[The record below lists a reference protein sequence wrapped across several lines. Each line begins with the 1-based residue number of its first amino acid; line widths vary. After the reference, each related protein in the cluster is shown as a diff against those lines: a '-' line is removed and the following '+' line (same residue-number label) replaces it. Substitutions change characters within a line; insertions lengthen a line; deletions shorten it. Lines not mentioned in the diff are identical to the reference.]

1 MKTIQILV
9 DDIKQLSG
17 IDNLQVDFNS
27 YGGGYMLVTVN
38 KETYAHGSA
47 FGRSA
52 CCKRLP
58 KKAFEQYLYGL
69 IAGLEFNKK

>member
-9 DDIKQLSG
+9 DEIKQLSG
-17 IDNLQVDFNS
+17 IDNLQVEYGS
-27 YGGGYMLVTVN
+27 YYGGYKLVTVN
-38 KETYAHGSA
+38 KTNGGESGA
-47 FGRSA
+47 FGRSS
-52 CCKRLP
+52 CCKPLP